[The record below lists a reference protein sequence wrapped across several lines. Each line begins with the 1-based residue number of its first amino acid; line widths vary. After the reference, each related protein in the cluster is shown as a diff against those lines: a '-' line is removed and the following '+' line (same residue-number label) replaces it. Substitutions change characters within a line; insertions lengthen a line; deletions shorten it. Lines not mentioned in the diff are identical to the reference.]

1 MAQDSIISGLFGLT
15 PEMYQRSQ
23 AEEDQKAAMQ
33 FAQLSPLQQASAGFY
48 SAGMGLGRG
57 IGTLL
62 GAEDPQL
69 RMIAQQ
75 QQILKNVD
83 MNNPESI
90 AQASKVASEMGIPR
104 LAMALGDLQRKALE
118 SQSLVA
124 QRVASATR
132 ERTQQTPTSIQ
143 EAQYIS
149 ALKQNLEKFKALP
162 EETEGKSEAIAGI
175 TAQLSALEKP
185 EKAESRTEFQKLLD
199 ERDALDPVRNKQRY
213 EDVQERI
220 NILKTR
226 EPRASVSVN
235 LPPQERSEQTKRGE
249 MLVKQYENVSSA
261 AGLAV
266 KSLPSLEIQERILD
280 EGFKTGFGA
289 PAQKAAASVL
299 ASLGVQ
305 DAAKFATNAQTFYS
319 ASQAAVLQKQ
329 LEQKGPQTEAD
340 AQRITA
346 TGAQL
351 GNTPEA
357 NKFIINVAK
366 AQLKRD
372 IKQRNFWD
380 DWWSKNKTYD
390 GAENAWMTGE
400 GAKSLFEYPEL
411 KSYAAK
417 QQDTGAIGTWR
428 VRR

>member
-48 SAGMGLGRG
+48 SAGRGLGRG

-83 MNNPESI
+83 PNDPESI
-90 AQASKVASEMGIPR
+90 AAGARMASEMGNPR
-104 LAMALGDLQRKALE
+104 LAAALSKQASDIALNRA
-118 SQSLVA
+118 SIA
-124 QRVASATR
+124 QKLR
-132 ERTQQTPTSIQ
+132 ERQAADPFNQLVSSGKYTPESLAAYR
-143 EAQYIS
+143 ESGNLAD
-149 ALKQNLEKFKALP
+149 LKLV
-162 EETEGKSEAIAGI
+162 
-175 TAQLSALEKP
+175 EKP
-185 EKAESRTEFQKLLD
+185 EKAETRSELQKLLD
-199 ERDALDPVRNKQRY
+199 ERAALDPVKDKQRY
-213 EDVQERI
+213 DAVQGRI
-220 NILKTR
+220 NILTTR
-226 EPRASVSVN
+226 EPRASVSVTI
-235 LPPQERSEQTKRGE
+235 PPQEKSEQSKRGE
-249 MLVKQYENVSSA
+249 MLVKQYGDVSSA

-357 NKFIINVAK
+357 NKFIINVAR

>member
-69 RMIAQQ
+69 QMIAQQ

-83 MNNPESI
+83 PNDPESI
-90 AQASKVASEMGIPR
+90 AAGARMASEMGNPR
-104 LAMALGDLQRKALE
+104 LAAALSKQASDIALNRA
-118 SQSLVA
+118 SIA
-124 QRVASATR
+124 QKLR
-132 ERTQQTPTSIQ
+132 ERQAADPFNQLVSSGKYTPESLAAYR
-143 EAQYIS
+143 ESGNLAD
-149 ALKQNLEKFKALP
+149 LKLV
-162 EETEGKSEAIAGI
+162 
-175 TAQLSALEKP
+175 EKP
-185 EKAESRTEFQKLLD
+185 EKAETRSELQKLLD
-199 ERDALDPVRNKQRY
+199 ERAALDPVKDKQRY
-213 EDVQERI
+213 DAVQGRI
-220 NILKTR
+220 NILTTR
-226 EPRASVSVN
+226 EPRASVSVTI
-235 LPPQERSEQTKRGE
+235 PPQEKAEQSKRGE
-249 MLVKQYENVSSA
+249 MLVKQYGDVSSA

-266 KSLPSLEIQERILD
+266 KSLPSLDIQERILD

-289 PAQKAAASVL
+289 SAQKAAASVL

-366 AQLKRD
+366 AQFKRD
-372 IKQRNFWD
+372 IKQRKFWD

-417 QQDTGAIGTWR
+417 QQDTGATRIWR
-428 VRR
+428 VIK